1 MSQHDPQPQ
10 PDPRSAQP
18 RERRFG
24 LVWRLWGNRW
34 LRLGVVAALV
44 LLAVAPFAVSWV
56 VYRFTHSITDD
67 AFVETH
73 VVNIAPQEVSGHLV
87 RYQVQEHDVVA
98 AGQLLAEID
107 PVPYREQVA
116 LLEAKL
122 GVAEAQLAPMSITP
136 QTRTQE
142 KCRDIPIATSSRP
155 CGTRTRRG
163 RAGCGHM

>member
-1 MSQHDPQPQ
+1 MSQHHAQTP
-10 PDPRSAQP
+10 PDPRPAQTGAS
-18 RERRFG
+18 RSG

-34 LRLGVVAALV
+34 LRLGVVAALI
-44 LLAVAPFAVSWV
+44 LLAVAPFTVAWV
-56 VYRFTHSITDD
+56 DYRFTHSITDD
-67 AFVETH
+67 AFLETH

-122 GVAEAQLAPMSITP
+122 GVAEAQLAAA
-136 QTRTQE
+136 Q
-142 KCRDIPIATSSRP
+142 
-155 CGTRTRRG
+155 
-163 RAGCGHM
+163 